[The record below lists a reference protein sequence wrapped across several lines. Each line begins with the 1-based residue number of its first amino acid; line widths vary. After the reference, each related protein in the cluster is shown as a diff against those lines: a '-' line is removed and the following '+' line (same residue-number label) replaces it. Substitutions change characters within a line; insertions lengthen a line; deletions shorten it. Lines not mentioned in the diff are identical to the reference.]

1 MPHLAHKQV
10 LLGITGGIAAYKS
23 AELVRRLRDAG
34 ATVRVVMTPAACEFI
49 TPLTLQALSGQPVH
63 LDLLDPAAE
72 AAMGHIE
79 LARWADVVLVAPA
92 SADFMARVAAGIA
105 DDLLSTLCLAT
116 QAPLLFAPAMN
127 QAMWSNAATQQNL
140 KTLAS
145 RGVRFAGPAEGAQA
159 CGDTGPGRMLEV
171 PDLVSAAIGV
181 FAGGPLTGVR
191 VMLTAGPT
199 REAIDPVRYIS
210 NSSSG
215 KMGFALAAAAAEAGA
230 NVTLVA
236 GPVSLPTPA
245 GVSRIDVVTAAEM
258 HTAVMTRVADCD
270 VFIGCAAVADYRA
283 ADIAPQKIK
292 KTGETLAL
300 HLVRNPDIIAAV
312 AAHRPRPFTVGF
324 AAETDDLLVHARQK
338 LERKG
343 LDLVIA
349 NDVSRSDI
357 GFGSDHNEVQVVSI
371 TGESAPLAGTKR
383 AVARALIAEISHR
396 LRPDAAQPAGALPT

>member
-1 MPHLAHKQV
+1 MPHLVHKQV

-324 AAETDDLLVHARQK
+324 AAETNDLLVHARQK